1 MRISFTESRAIR
13 LDAYLA
19 EALDIS
25 RSAACRGIDEGRVK
39 VNGEVKEKKYLLK
52 AGDEI
57 EFTEEDAPEESEA
70 LPEDIPLDII
80 YEDPD
85 IIVIN
90 KPSGMV
96 VHPAPGN
103 SSGTLVNALLYHCKG
118 TLSGIGGVMRP
129 GIVHRIDKDTSGL
142 LVCAK
147 NDFSH
152 RALCAE
158 LEHHGIVREYHAI
171 VNGGF
176 SADCGTIN
184 LPIGRHPVDRKKMA
198 VLKAPGAHAKE
209 AVTHY
214 RVLERYGKISYLALE
229 LETGRTHQIRV
240 HMSHTGHPLLGDE
253 VYGGGR
259 TPFEKKHKN
268 LLSGQALHAKR
279 LTLTHPR
286 TGERMSFESPLPEE
300 FLQLLKIL
308 RSGGV

>member
-1 MRISFTESRAIR
+1 
-13 LDAYLA
+13 
-19 EALDIS
+19 
-25 RSAACRGIDEGRVK
+25 
-39 VNGEVKEKKYLLK
+39 
-52 AGDEI
+52 
-57 EFTEEDAPEESEA
+57 
-70 LPEDIPLDII
+70 
-80 YEDPD
+80 
-85 IIVIN
+85 
-90 KPSGMV
+90 
-96 VHPAPGN
+96 
-103 SSGTLVNALLYHCKG
+103 
-118 TLSGIGGVMRP
+118 
-129 GIVHRIDKDTSGL
+129 
-142 LVCAK
+142 
-147 NDFSH
+147 
-152 RALCAE
+152 
-158 LEHHGIVREYHAI
+158 
-171 VNGGF
+171 
-176 SADCGTIN
+176 
-184 LPIGRHPVDRKKMA
+184 MA